1 MRVPSDILTNVL
13 LTNFISIKDN
23 TDQIRCHILCM
34 TIVRLKKENNLS
46 IESIKATS
54 AYASFQY
61 DVGCDDEFL
70 QKLIDEANTFE
81 LCN

>member
-1 MRVPSDILTNVL
+1 MT
-13 LTNFISIKDN
+13 
-23 TDQIRCHILCM
+23 HI
-34 TIVRLKKENNLS
+34 IARLRF
-46 IESIKATS
+46 TS

-61 DVGCDDEFL
+61 DVGCDDEYL